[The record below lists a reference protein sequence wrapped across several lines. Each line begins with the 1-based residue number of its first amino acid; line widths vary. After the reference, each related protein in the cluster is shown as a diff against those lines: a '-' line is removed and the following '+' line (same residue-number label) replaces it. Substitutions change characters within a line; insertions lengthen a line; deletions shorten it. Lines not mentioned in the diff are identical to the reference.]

1 MKCKKLDFEQCV
13 DQNIR
18 RDKERSALVC
28 EPAWHVAIVEEFVV
42 PGPFKNGLVYSPYA
56 WGGESIRSGCNMLKR
71 VGIKCGIL
79 FYFFKKLC

>member
-13 DQNIR
+13 DKNIR

-42 PGPFKNGLVYSPYA
+42 PGPFKNGLVYTVVPMPEEEKASDQ
-56 WGGESIRSGCNMLKR
+56 GRRN
-71 VGIKCGIL
+71 
-79 FYFFKKLC
+79 